1 MFTVK
6 QIVELK
12 AEGFSMAEIAT
23 LQGSGASAA
32 EQSTAPSATTV
43 EMIGGASAPTKT
55 AKAVDP
61 FSGPKGTLECDVCV
75 ANGNSLCEGV
85 PQAKGHG
92 KNVTKQ
98 EKKQGYT
105 YPCRC
110 TDVSVGH
117 NRQFVN
123 LTEGQG
129 HMKIH
134 VVNVPSAK
142 QQKYF
147 VGFFVNTYGVAIGW
161 DEKTGTVVPTG
172 TTKQAGAKAP
182 SKAAKA
188 AAKSRE
194 QLIAAGCMSIK
205 TDGLVCG
212 RPVEAIIDGLS
223 GHCSTPGGTRWNH
236 AEAAEAAANT
246 AKLIQGG
253 EAADVPPV
261 GNAVSGVV
269 DTDLD

>member
-32 EQSTAPSATTV
+32 EQSTAPSATTI
-43 EMIGGASAPTKT
+43 EMVGGATAP
-55 AKAVDP
+55 AKAAKAADP

-98 EKKQGYT
+98 EKKQGYI

-110 TDVSVGH
+110 TDVSKGH

-123 LTEGQG
+123 LTEGEG
-129 HMKIH
+129 HMKTH
-134 VVNVPSAK
+134 KVRTPSAK

-147 VGFFVNTYGVAIGW
+147 VGFFEDTYGVAIAW
-161 DEKTGTVVPTG
+161 DEKTETVVPTG
-172 TTKQAGAKAP
+172 TTKAKPAAKAASP
-182 SKAAKA
+182 AAKA
-188 AAKSRE
+188 AAKSKE
-194 QLIAAGCMSIK
+194 QLIAAGCQTIMTNGS
-205 TDGLVCG
+205 LCG
-212 RPVEAIIDGLS
+212 RPVKGIIDSLS
-223 GHCSTPGGTRWNH
+223 GYCQSWGHLK
-236 AEAAEAAANT
+236 AAEAEADT
-246 AKLIQGG
+246 AKLINGG

-269 DTDLD
+269 EADLD